1 MTAARFRKKP
11 VEIEAVQF
19 DGTSFTAESI
29 IRWIID
35 GGGTAWTITIG
46 SPERIVIIIET
57 LEGRMQAGDTD
68 WIVRGVKGDYPCK
81 PEIFAATYDSVW
93 D

>member
-1 MTAARFRKKP
+1 MTARFRKKP
-11 VEIEAVQF
+11 VEVEAVQF

-68 WIVRGVKGDYPCK
+68 WIVRGVKSEHNPCK
-81 PEIFAATYDSVW
+81 NDIFEATYDPVW

>member
-1 MTAARFRKKP
+1 MTARFRKKP
-11 VEIEAVQF
+11 VEVEAVQF

-81 PEIFAATYDSVW
+81 AEIFAATYDSVW